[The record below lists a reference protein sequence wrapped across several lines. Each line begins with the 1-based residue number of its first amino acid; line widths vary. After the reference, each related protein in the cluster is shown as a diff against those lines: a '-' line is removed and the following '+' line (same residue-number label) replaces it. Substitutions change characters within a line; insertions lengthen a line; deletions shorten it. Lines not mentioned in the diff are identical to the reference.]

1 LVDRALEDG
10 MERIVHLSTTALFD
24 PSGRTVADEDT
35 PLVAEGADT
44 YALSKTAPE
53 KHLRKLQDEGAPIS
67 IVYPPG
73 VIGPNDPGLSEA
85 MKGIQQF
92 LQASVLIT
100 SSGFQMVDVRDLA
113 TLHVTLIER
122 EPAVGRFIA
131 SARFLDWEELADLLD
146 AAAGIRLRR
155 LQLPG
160 RAVRL
165 FGRLGDRL
173 RPFVDIDPSLSREA
187 TRLATQWVAFDASRA
202 ESTLGVKFRDPIE
215 TLFDTVKWL
224 AAEGHVDADRALRF
238 THPGRGRN

>member
-1 LVDRALEDG
+1 
-10 MERIVHLSTTALFD
+10 
-24 PSGRTVADEDT
+24 
-35 PLVAEGADT
+35 
-44 YALSKTAPE
+44 
-53 KHLRKLQDEGAPIS
+53 
-67 IVYPPG
+67 
-73 VIGPNDPGLSEA
+73 